1 MTKALE
7 IHNLHVSVDEKKILN
22 GVNLDVKPGEIH
34 ALMGP
39 NGSGKSTL
47 AHALMGHPQ
56 YHITQGNILLNG
68 EDITHA
74 APEVRAR
81 KGLFMAFQH
90 PREIAG
96 LPLAHFLREAYVSRF
111 GEKISVAKFREL
123 LRTLMK
129 ELAMDDKFIDRPLN
143 EGFSGGE
150 KKKAEI
156 LQMIILRP
164 LYALLDET
172 DSGLDIDA
180 LTIVTAG
187 LKRFFGAETAIVI
200 ITHYQRILKFIEPD
214 YVHIMMKGEVVK
226 SGDKDLAHE
235 LEQTGF
241 KHLSHDTKASR
252 E

>member
-1 MTKALE
+1 MNKILA
-7 IHNLHVSVDEKKILN
+7 IQDLHVSVDEKKILK
-22 GVNLDVKPGEIH
+22 GVNLIIHPGDIH

-47 AHALMGHPQ
+47 ANALMGHPQ
-56 YHITQGNILLNG
+56 YHITQGNISLNG

-81 KGLFMAFQH
+81 KGLFIAFQH

-96 LPLAHFLREAYVSRF
+96 LPLAHFLREAYISRF

-123 LRTLMK
+123 LRSLMK
-129 ELAMDDKFIDRPLN
+129 ELAIDDKFIDRPLN
-143 EGFSGGE
+143 DGFSGGE

-164 LYALLDET
+164 LYAFLDET

-180 LTIVTAG
+180 LKIVTSSI
-187 LKRFFGAETAIVI
+187 KHFFGDETAIMI
-200 ITHYQRILKFIEPD
+200 ITHYQRILKFIEPHF
-214 YVHIMMKGEVVK
+214 VHIMIKGEIVK
-226 SGDKDLAHE
+226 SGGKELAHE

-241 KHLSHDTKASR
+241 KHLDP
-252 E
+252 

>member
-22 GVNLDVKPGEIH
+22 GVSLDIKPGEIH

-180 LTIVTAG
+180 LTIVTAA

-226 SGDKDLAHE
+226 AGDKDLAHE
-235 LEQTGF
+235 LEQTVF

>member
-22 GVNLDVKPGEIH
+22 GVSLDIKPGEVH

-56 YHITQGNILLNG
+56 YHIAQGNILLNG

-74 APEVRAR
+74 SPEVRAR

-96 LPLAHFLREAYVSRF
+96 LPLAHFLREAYISRF
-111 GEKISVAKFREL
+111 NEKISVAKFREL
-123 LRTLMK
+123 LRTLMN
-129 ELAMDDKFIDRPLN
+129 ELAMDDKFVDRPLN

-156 LQMIILRP
+156 LQMIVLRP

-180 LTIVTAG
+180 LSLVSAGIKRLSGVDTA
-187 LKRFFGAETAIVI
+187 LVI

-214 YVHIMMKGEVVK
+214 YVHIMIRGEIVK
-226 SGDKDLAHE
+226 SGDKELAHE
-235 LEQTGF
+235 LEHTGF
-241 KHLSHDTKASR
+241 KHITHDTQASR
-252 E
+252 K